1 MARVPLPVGAWGNIS
16 VSGTRGNYRASARFR
31 QANGKTVPRF
41 RTGATKEAARNA
53 LLEHLT
59 ELRKQTIAGEVSGT
73 VTLGSFA
80 GDWFTRWRESA
91 NPPASTVRTYRAAV
105 KWIKEELG
113 MLRLTECTT
122 GRLERGVVR
131 ISDAHGQT
139 TAKQARSVLRRI
151 FADAVR
157 LDALTA
163 NPALGIST
171 VKERPQEVRAMTAAE
186 VQQLR
191 TAARK
196 WEATPVT
203 ANKPVRR
210 EIADSIDV
218 MLGTGV
224 RIGEL
229 LAIRWDDVDLEATP
243 PTISVMGTVALG
255 ADGGGMQYQPAPK
268 SETSKRILYLPT
280 IAAEALRRQFEDRE
294 FRPGSEAVFA
304 SETGTWRDPSN
315 YRAHFRQVRKI
326 AELDWVTPKTIR
338 KTVATTIYTADG
350 LDNSSQQLGHSEV
363 GVTEKH
369 YVQRLNIGPAGV
381 VGVLDEWLQ
390 SAS

>member
-1 MARVPLPVGAWGNIS
+1 MARLPVRAWGNIS

-59 ELRKQTIAGEVSGT
+59 ELREQTIAGEVSGT

-171 VKERPQEVRAMTAAE
+171 VKEQPQEVRAMTAAE

-191 TAARK
+191 TAART

-243 PTISVMGTVALG
+243 QRSPSWALSLWVRMVVG
-255 ADGGGMQYQPAPK
+255 CSTSPRRSRRPRNGSCTCRLSQPKHRADSLKTG
-268 SETSKRILYLPT
+268 SSDRS
-280 IAAEALRRQFEDRE
+280 RRQCSRQ
-294 FRPGSEAVFA
+294 RPGRGGIRQTIVLTSGRCGR
-304 SETGTWRDPSN
+304 SLSSTG
-315 YRAHFRQVRKI
+315 
-326 AELDWVTPKTIR
+326 
-338 KTVATTIYTADG
+338 
-350 LDNSSQQLGHSEV
+350 
-363 GVTEKH
+363 
-369 YVQRLNIGPAGV
+369 
-381 VGVLDEWLQ
+381 
-390 SAS
+390 

>member
-1 MARVPLPVGAWGNIS
+1 MARIPLPVGAWGNIS

-59 ELRKQTIAGEVSGT
+59 ELREQTIAGEVSGT

-105 KWIKEELG
+105 KWIKEELV

-171 VKERPQEVRAMTAAE
+171 VKEQPQQVRAMTAAE

-191 TAARK
+191 TAART

-203 ANKPVRR
+203 ANKPMRR

-243 PTISVMGTVALG
+243 PTISVMGTVTPSWALSLWVRMVVG
-255 ADGGGMQYQPAPK
+255 CSTSRRRSRRPRNGSCTCRLSQPKHCADSLKTGSSGQG
-268 SETSKRILYLPT
+268 
-280 IAAEALRRQFEDRE
+280 RRQCSRQ
-294 FRPGSEAVFA
+294 RPGRGGIRQTIVLTSGKCGR
-304 SETGTWRDPSN
+304 SLSSTG
-315 YRAHFRQVRKI
+315 
-326 AELDWVTPKTIR
+326 
-338 KTVATTIYTADG
+338 
-350 LDNSSQQLGHSEV
+350 
-363 GVTEKH
+363 
-369 YVQRLNIGPAGV
+369 
-381 VGVLDEWLQ
+381 
-390 SAS
+390 

>member
-1 MARVPLPVGAWGNIS
+1 MARIPIPVGAWGNIS
-16 VSGTRGNYRASARFR
+16 VSGTRGNWRATARFR

-41 RTGATKEAARNA
+41 RGGATKEAARNA

-59 ELRKQTIAGEVSGT
+59 ELREQTIAGEVSGATT
-73 VTLGSFA
+73 VGSFA
-80 GDWFTRWRESA
+80 DEWFARWRESSK
-91 NPPASTVRTYRAAV
+91 PPASTVRTYRAAV
-105 KWIKEELG
+105 RWIRDELG

-122 GRLERGVVR
+122 GRLEKGIGR
-131 ISDAHGQT
+131 IGDAHGQA

-171 VKERPQEVRAMTAAE
+171 VKERPQEVRAMTAEE
-186 VQQLR
+186 VQALR
-191 TAARK
+191 TAART

-224 RIGEL
+224 RTGEL
-229 LAIRWDDVDLEATP
+229 LGIRWHDVDLDAEL
-243 PTISVMGTVALG
+243 PTVSVMGTVTRG
-255 ADGGGMQYQPAPK
+255 ADGEGMIYQPAPK
-268 SETSKRILYLPT
+268 SETSKRVLYLPA
-280 IAAEALRRQFEDRE
+280 IAVDALRRQFDDRE
-294 FRPGSEAVFA
+294 FRAESEAIFP
-304 SETGTWRDPSN
+304 SEIGTWRDPSN

-326 AELDWVTPKTIR
+326 AKLDWVSPKTIR
-338 KTVATTIYTADG
+338 KTVATAIYSADG
-350 LDNSSQQLGHSEV
+350 LDNASQQLGHSEA
-363 GVTEKH
+363 GVTAKH

>member
-1 MARVPLPVGAWGNIS
+1 MARIPIPVGAWGNIS
-16 VSGTRGNYRASARFR
+16 VSGTRGNYRASARIR
-31 QANGKTVPRF
+31 LANGRTVPRF
-41 RTGATKEAARNA
+41 RQGATKEAARNA

-59 ELRKQTIAGEVSGT
+59 GMRDQITAGEVDGA

-80 GDWFTRWRESA
+80 ADWFTRWREAAS
-91 NPPASTVRTYRAAV
+91 PPASTVRTYRAAV
-105 KWIKEELG
+105 KWIREELG
-113 MLRLTECTT
+113 RLRLTECTT
-122 GRLERGVVR
+122 GRLEKGLQR
-131 ISDAHGQT
+131 ICDAHGQA
-139 TAKQARSVLRRI
+139 TAKQARSVLRKL

-157 LDALTA
+157 LDALTT

-171 VKERPQEVRAMTAAE
+171 VREKPQEVRAMTAEE
-186 VQQLR
+186 VARLR
-191 TAARK
+191 AAART

-229 LAIRWDDVDLEATP
+229 LGIRWDDVDLETSP
-243 PTISVMGTVALG
+243 PTISVMGTVTLG
-255 ADGGGMQYQPAPK
+255 ADGQGMTYQPAPK
-268 SETSKRILYLPT
+268 SETSKRILYLPA
-280 IAAEALRRQFEDRE
+280 IAAEALCRQFEVRE
-294 FRPGSEAVFA
+294 FRAESQAVFA
-304 SETGTWRDPSN
+304 SEVGSWRDPSN
-315 YRAHFRQVRKI
+315 YRAHFRQVRDL
-326 AELDWVTPKTIR
+326 AGLDWVTPKTIR

-350 LDNSSQQLGHSEV
+350 LDNASQQLGHSEV
-363 GVTEKH
+363 GVTAKH